1 MRAPTALLSLLL
13 GLNTISYRKYTATS
27 SKQSSSFW
35 WEDWKRETLVNW
47 KVQEKSQAGRIEKL
61 PLELF
66 MQSWVHPMNI
76 HGLTLNSIHRA
87 EN

>member
-13 GLNTISYRKYTATS
+13 ALNTISYRKYTATN

-47 KVQEKSQAGRIEKL
+47 KVQERSQAGRMEKL

-66 MQSWVHPMNI
+66 TQSWVHLMNI
-76 HGLTLNSIHRA
+76 HGLTLNRIQRP